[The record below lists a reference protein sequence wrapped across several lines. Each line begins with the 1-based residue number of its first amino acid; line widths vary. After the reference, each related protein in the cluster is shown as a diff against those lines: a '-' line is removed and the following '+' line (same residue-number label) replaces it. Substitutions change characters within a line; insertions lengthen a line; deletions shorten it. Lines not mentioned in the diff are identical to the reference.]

1 MGILFTGIIYSKLS
15 VQLTCQWCFKV
26 TFSNGYHLM
35 MLTTSINKIVGL
47 VVVMTTVMSN
57 NNLDRMIDLAV
68 NKDSGNEDI
77 SASH

>member
-1 MGILFTGIIYSKLS
+1 
-15 VQLTCQWCFKV
+15 
-26 TFSNGYHLM
+26 M